1 MPLILF
7 DRNIIFER
15 SFKEMKID
23 KSMLWL
29 HGLLVLVLLAMAL
42 LVAGCS
48 AVSSTGSGLAKAAQ
62 SETNANIK
70 VVGSGE
76 SLGQPDKAQ
85 VTVGVETFA
94 QAVND
99 ATEENEA
106 TIEALMAALNKSGI
120 KKEDIQTSNYSLW
133 AEQRYG
139 DNGPEGIAG
148 YRVSNQV
155 TVVIRD
161 VDKVGDVLSAVT
173 AAGANSIYGVIFSVA
188 DPAAMEAEAREEA
201 IADAQQR
208 AESIA
213 ELSSLTL
220 GRIILIE
227 EISGQFP
234 APMGGG
240 GFGGGAAEA
249 TTSINPGQLSFTSQ
263 VQVTFSVLE

>member
-1 MPLILF
+1 
-7 DRNIIFER
+7 
-15 SFKEMKID
+15 MKIE
-23 KSMLWL
+23 KSMFWL
-29 HGLLVLVLLAMAL
+29 NALLVVVLLAMAL
-42 LVAGCS
+42 LAAGCS
-48 AVSSTGSGLAKAAQ
+48 ATSSSRTGLAEAAQ
-62 SETNANIK
+62 AESKATIK

-76 SLGQPDKAQ
+76 ALGQPDKAQ

-99 ATEENEA
+99 ATEENDA
-106 TIEALMAALNKSGI
+106 TIEALLTALKKSGI
-120 KKEDIQTSNYSLW
+120 KNEDIQTSNYSLW

-148 YRVSNQV
+148 YRISNQV

-173 AAGANSIYGVIFSVA
+173 AAGANSIYGVVFSVA

-208 AESIA
+208 ADSIA
-213 ELSSLTL
+213 ELSGLSL
-220 GRIILIE
+220 GPIIAIE

-234 APMGGG
+234 VPMGGG
-240 GFGGGAAEA
+240 GFGGGAADSA
-249 TTSINPGQLSFTSQ
+249 TSINPGQLSYTSS
-263 VQVTFSVLE
+263 VQVTFSVFE